1 MSISPLPHLQRRLQG
16 LTTTDLPAEIS
27 GVRSPRLIL
36 FNVCLGLFMVALD
49 QRVLLVALP
58 TLTRSFRT
66 DLTTIQWT
74 LLIYDLTL
82 IGLVITVGRMG
93 DLFGRKRFYILGFLL
108 FIFGSA
114 LCGFSQSPA
123 QLICFRLLQAIG
135 GSMLTAN
142 GRAIVSTVF
151 PPEDRGRALGYTSV
165 ALHTGFL
172 TGPTV
177 GGFLIDTVG
186 WRWIFYINLPV
197 GLFGA
202 YLAWKTMTET
212 GGGEDN
218 NVRIDFLG
226 AILLLLANTVLLY
239 GVNEFPHLGLGDFTV
254 SASFL
259 LSAIA
264 LIFFIRTELRVE
276 TPILSLSL
284 FRSRLFTFANL
295 SLLFITST
303 QAAIQFLMPF
313 YLQSIMGFSPSQ
325 MGWIIITN
333 SVVIV
338 MVAPIAGRLS
348 DRFGSCLLCT
358 IGTSLIVM
366 GQFFIAS
373 LTRAASIPRLMFPL
387 ALTGLGIAI
396 YNTPN
401 QNAILGSAP
410 RDKVGAA
417 AGMAITTGR
426 IGASCGVAFCTT
438 LFTYGLTL
446 AGLTRAQIESPQ
458 TWGRFPDSF
467 MLTFN
472 HTVHIIN
479 FFTLLSVLFSAV
491 RGGKKN

>member
-1 MSISPLPHLQRRLQG
+1 MSGTPHSYLQRRIQG
-16 LTTTDLPAEIS
+16 SEITDSAAAVFTR
-27 GVRSPRLIL
+27 GNPRVIL
-36 FNVCLGLFMVALD
+36 FNVCLGLFMVAVD

-58 TLTRSFRT
+58 TLARSFQT
-66 DLTTIQWT
+66 NITTIQWT
-74 LLIYDLTL
+74 LLVYDLTL

-108 FIFGSA
+108 FVFASA
-114 LCGFSQSPA
+114 LCGFSRSPS
-123 QLICFRLLQAIG
+123 QLVLFRFFQAIG

-142 GRAIVSTVF
+142 GRAIISTVF
-151 PPEDRGRALGYTSV
+151 PAEERGKALGYTSMAMHV
-165 ALHTGFL
+165 GFL

-177 GGFLIDTVG
+177 GGFLIDSLG

-197 GLFGA
+197 GLLGA
-202 YLAWKTMTET
+202 YLAWQTMVET
-212 GGGEDN
+212 GGEEK
-218 NVRIDFLG
+218 RAKIDFFG
-226 AILLLLANTVLLY
+226 AVLLLLTNTLFLY
-239 GVNEFPHLGLGDFTV
+239 GMNEVPLLGFRSPTV
-254 SASFL
+254 ITFV
-259 LSAIA
+259 A
-264 LIFFIRTELRVE
+264 LAAVTLFFFIRTERRIE
-276 TPILSLSL
+276 APILSLSL
-284 FRSRLFTFANL
+284 FRSRLFTCANL

-348 DRFGSCLLCT
+348 DRFGSRLLCT

-373 LTRAASIPRLMFPL
+373 LSRAATIPRIMFPL

-396 YNTPN
+396 FNTPN

-410 RDKVGAA
+410 REKVGAA

-438 LFTYGLTL
+438 LFTYGLML
-446 AGLTRAQIESPQ
+446 AGLTRSQVEMPQ
-458 TWGRFPDSF
+458 TWGSIPNVF
-467 MLTFN
+467 MRTFN

-479 FFTLLSVLFSAV
+479 FFTILSVFFAAV
-491 RGGKKN
+491 RGGKRK

>member
-1 MSISPLPHLQRRLQG
+1 
-16 LTTTDLPAEIS
+16 
-27 GVRSPRLIL
+27 
-36 FNVCLGLFMVALD
+36 MVALD

-58 TLTRSFRT
+58 TLTRSFQT
-66 DLTTIQWT
+66 NLTTIQWT

-93 DLFGRKRFYILGFLL
+93 DLFGRKRFYILGFIL
-108 FIFGSA
+108 FVLGSA
-114 LCGFSQSPA
+114 LCGFSRSPS
-123 QLICFRLLQAIG
+123 QLILFRFFQAIG

-151 PPEDRGRALGYTSV
+151 PAEERGKALGYTSV

-177 GGFLIDTVG
+177 GGFLIDTFG

-202 YLAWKTMTET
+202 YLAWKSMVET
-212 GGGEDN
+212 GGDEEHAK
-218 NVRIDFLG
+218 IDLLG
-226 AILLLLANTVLLY
+226 AFLLLLANTLFLY
-239 GVNEFPHLGLGDFTV
+239 AMNEVPHSGFRNSGVI
-254 SASFL
+254 SF
-259 LSAIA
+259 IA
-264 LIFFIRTELRVE
+264 LAAVALFFFIRTERRLE
-276 TPILSLSL
+276 APILSLSL

-313 YLQSIMGFSPSQ
+313 YLQSVMGFSPSQ

-333 SVVIV
+333 SIVIV
-338 MVAPIAGRLS
+338 MVAPLAGRLS
-348 DRFGSCLLCT
+348 DRLGSRLLCT
-358 IGTSLIVM
+358 IGTSLIVL

-373 LTRAASIPRLMFPL
+373 LTRGASIPRIMFPL

-410 RDKVGAA
+410 REKVGAA
-417 AGMAITTGR
+417 AGMAVTTGR

-438 LFTYGLTL
+438 LFTYGLTI
-446 AGLTRAQIESPQ
+446 AGLTRSQVEMPEI
-458 TWGRFPDSF
+458 WGSFPNAF
-467 MLTFN
+467 MSTFN

-491 RGGKKN
+491 RGGKRS